1 LSITPWSFSK
11 IKSFEQCPKQFYHEK
26 ILKEY
31 PFVETEA
38 TRYGSEF
45 HKAAEEYIRDETP
58 LPPQFAYAGSIL
70 DALNNKHGKKLCEYK
85 MGLTTNRHPCDFSAD
100 DVWFRGIA
108 DLVILDEETKAAWVV
123 DYKTGKNT
131 RYADKGQLELM
142 ALAMFKHFPTIETI
156 RGGLLFVV
164 ADELIVETYTADMQ
178 EGMWDKW
185 LADHQQMETAFENDV
200 WNPNPSGLCKR
211 HCAVTECVHN
221 GRR

>member
-1 LSITPWSFSK
+1 LSIIPWSFSK
-11 IKSFEQCPKQFYHEK
+11 IKAFEQCPKQFYHEK

-58 LPPQFAYAGSIL
+58 LPPQFTYAGPIL
-70 DALNNKHGKKLCEYK
+70 DALNNKHGKKLCEYE

-142 ALAMFKHFPTIETI
+142 ALAMFKHFPDIETI

-178 EGMWDKW
+178 GAMWDKW
-185 LADHQQMETAFENDV
+185 LADHQQMEIAFENDV